1 MADKI
6 SKPNFEK
13 IKEILDKNNAKEEII
28 YMNNKNTK
36 YLAMNS
42 SEFAMKN
49 VDDKIKY
56 VTNSILTKTQ
66 LNAKHIEFVNII
78 IRNLKNKS
86 ANIFIIDDIIDLLI
100 VNNSLRKDKEKFW
113 KNINMLDK
121 LGLNEEKFTMEELN
135 LMCANFVNLV
145 NEKYLFKQTD
155 ILNYNIKYEYE
166 NIYNKRIEF
175 YKNIANEYKNKY
187 NTIIGVNKW
196 EFPNLSFQKKI
207 KRVLKE
213 ISNKVYA
220 LKLAIV
226 KNKIGKA
233 YGISKCI
240 LKYINWRKNDINRKT
255 GFMDMSINENIKEN
269 GNEKLDVNEIN
280 ISLDKYILD
289 LDENTRNKF
298 ISFDKETQ
306 KIIKNNTFSKSTED
320 KSIKDRLISN
330 INKFYAETNLNENFS
345 DEEDN
350 FGNFSGSNP
359 NITITNLDNKEE

>member
-6 SKPNFEK
+6 SKPNVEK
-13 IKEILDKNNAKEEII
+13 IKEILDKNNTKDEII
-28 YMNNKNTK
+28 YINNKNTK

-42 SEFAMKN
+42 LEFAMKN
-49 VDDKIKY
+49 ADEKIKY

-66 LNAKHIEFVNII
+66 LNAKHIEFINII

-166 NIYNKRIEF
+166 NVYNKRIEF
-175 YKNIANEYKNKY
+175 YKNIANEYKTKY
-187 NTIIGVNKW
+187 YTIIGESKW
-196 EFPNLSFQKKI
+196 KFPNLSFQRKI
-207 KRVLKE
+207 KRIFKE
-213 ISNKVYA
+213 ISNRVYA
-220 LKLAIV
+220 LKFAIA

-240 LKYINWRKNDINRKT
+240 LKYINWRKDDINRKT
-255 GFMDMSINENIKEN
+255 GFMEMSVNDDTIGINNQKQNGDKED
-269 GNEKLDVNEIN
+269 K
-280 ISLDKYILD
+280 SLDKLILE
-289 LDENTRNKF
+289 LDENTREKF
-298 ISFDKETQ
+298 ISLDKETQ
-306 KIIKNNTFSKSTED
+306 KIIENNTFNKSTDE
-320 KSIKDRLISN
+320 KSIKNILISN
-330 INKFYAETNLNENFS
+330 INKFYAEINPNENFS
-345 DEEDN
+345 DEEND
-350 FGNFSGSNP
+350 FGNFIGNNP
-359 NITITNLDNKEE
+359 NIIITNLDDKNA